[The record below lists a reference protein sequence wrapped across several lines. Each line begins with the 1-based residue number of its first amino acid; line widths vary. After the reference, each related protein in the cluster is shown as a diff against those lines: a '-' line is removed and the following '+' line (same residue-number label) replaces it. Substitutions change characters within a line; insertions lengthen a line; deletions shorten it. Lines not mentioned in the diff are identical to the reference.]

1 LGIVSNLLDRASIKH
16 RVFAN
21 KMRRIFEGGAVNRR
35 ASGGAKTRKNSI
47 ILLFFDAK
55 IAT

>member
-1 LGIVSNLLDRASIKH
+1 MLRI
-16 RVFAN
+16 VFAN

-35 ASGGAKTRKNSI
+35 ASGGAKTRKNGI